1 MSLNRKDHLVNKAM
15 HDLEN
20 GGAILTHDWLD
31 DNNCSSSDAEYIA
44 LSIAHA
50 IRSHYFNHRPSKADF
65 SNGYT
70 LKMTGLSLEEAKE
83 IAERDQSL
91 LWAELDDKL
100 IAYPSSEKYP
110 ITISGSPE

>member
-1 MSLNRKDHLVNKAM
+1 MSLNRKDHLVKKAM

-31 DNNCSSSDAEYIA
+31 DNNCSASDAEYVA

-50 IRSHYFNHRPSKADF
+50 IRSHYFNHRP

-83 IAERDQSL
+83 IAERNQSL
-91 LWAELDDKL
+91 MWAELGDKL